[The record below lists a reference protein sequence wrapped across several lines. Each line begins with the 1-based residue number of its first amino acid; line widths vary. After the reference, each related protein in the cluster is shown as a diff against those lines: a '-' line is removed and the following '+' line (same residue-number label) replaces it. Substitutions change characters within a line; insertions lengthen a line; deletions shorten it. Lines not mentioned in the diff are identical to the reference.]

1 MLRLQRSRIRVSPIL
16 LVLLAGLLVPTALA
30 QPSGS
35 PQDKFRNGPEIFIPA
50 GETIPHDLYLAGG
63 QVRVDGRV
71 EGDLTVAGGQVTIAG
86 PVEGD
91 LRVAAGN
98 VVLSG
103 PVREDALAAAGDLTV
118 APTA

>member
-1 MLRLQRSRIRVSPIL
+1 MLRLQWSRMRVSPTL
-16 LVLLAGLLVPTALA
+16 FVLLAGLLVPTALA
-30 QPSGS
+30 QPPGS
-35 PQDKFRNGPEIFIPA
+35 PQDKFRNGPEIYVPA

-71 EGDLTVAGGQVTIAG
+71 EGDLVVAGGQIELNGPVLGDLTVAGGRVTIAG

-103 PVREDALAAAGDLTV
+103 P
-118 APTA
+118 